1 MSIGGRTFRAFRPSR
16 YTRQDETEEENGLA
30 KEANIEV
37 YMQRAQA
44 GQPLFDT
51 GTVVQALGGRKPLPE
66 G

>member
-1 MSIGGRTFRAFRPSR
+1 M
-16 YTRQDETEEENGLA
+16 EEESGLA

-51 GTVVQALGGRKPLPE
+51 GTVVQALSGRKPLPE
-66 G
+66 S

>member
-16 YTRQDETEEENGLA
+16 YARQDEMEEESGLA

-51 GTVVQALGGRKPLPE
+51 GTVVQALSGRKPLPE
-66 G
+66 S